1 MLIGVPRE
9 LLESENRV
17 AATPKTVQQ
26 ILKLGFDVIVEHD
39 AGFKASFED
48 QAFID
53 AGAKIGSSSE
63 VWHSDVIFKVNP
75 PTDAEIDQMKE
86 GATLVSFIWRAQNP
100 DLMKKLTSKKINVL
114 AMDSVPRISRAQALD
129 ALSSMAN
136 ISGYRAVIEAAHEF
150 GSFFTGQIT
159 AAGKVPPAKVLVIG
173 AGVAGLAA
181 IGAAN
186 SLGAI
191 VRAFDSRPEV
201 KEQVQSMGASFLEI
215 DFKEEGKRIK
225 IDGIN
230 ARKLAIA
237 AITVVYPI
245 AGIAILLIP
254 KRQEI
259 KNDLSFTKD
268 EIKALKAD
276 NVVVKT
282 NSKGERTLH
291 QRDKDTNEIVSIK
304 AKDIHIPQKLGGIE
318 LTPMQQENLKNGK
331 EITIVNE
338 ELNKAAKVKLDL
350 NARNGL
356 SIKDANTIE
365 IKATEK
371 KEQTIG
377 KERYISDKER
387 LEFVAQKGAKG
398 IDEIFKDKPTE
409 MAAFLEKHK
418 LSKDYASYKEVEKT
432 YSSSREATKQTV
444 GEQISTQMD
453 KIDSS
458 IKATAKQE
466 ASILGYGRTYGKNN
480 DTPTMKL

>member
-1 MLIGVPRE
+1 M
-9 LLESENRV
+9 
-17 AATPKTVQQ
+17 
-26 ILKLGFDVIVEHD
+26 
-39 AGFKASFED
+39 
-48 QAFID
+48 
-53 AGAKIGSSSE
+53 
-63 VWHSDVIFKVNP
+63 
-75 PTDAEIDQMKE
+75 
-86 GATLVSFIWRAQNP
+86 
-100 DLMKKLTSKKINVL
+100 
-114 AMDSVPRISRAQALD
+114 
-129 ALSSMAN
+129 
-136 ISGYRAVIEAAHEF
+136 
-150 GSFFTGQIT
+150 
-159 AAGKVPPAKVLVIG
+159 
-173 AGVAGLAA
+173 
-181 IGAAN
+181 
-186 SLGAI
+186 
-191 VRAFDSRPEV
+191 
-201 KEQVQSMGASFLEI
+201 
-215 DFKEEGKRIK
+215 
-225 IDGIN
+225 
-230 ARKLAIA
+230 
-237 AITVVYPI
+237 
-245 AGIAILLIP
+245 LIP

-466 ASILGYGRTYGKNN
+466 ASILGYGRTYGKN
-480 DTPTMKL
+480 MILQQ